1 MSSPSGKRERRI
13 LLGVTGGIA
22 AYKAAALCS
31 TLVQRGDDVDVVMT
45 ENARRFVGELTFS
58 ALTRRP
64 VLTSLWDAPESI
76 PHIAL
81 ARSADVI
88 AIVPATA
95 SAIAKLA
102 LGIAD
107 DLLGNIALAARVP
120 IVVAPAMN
128 GAMYEHPATQAHLRA
143 LAARGVSIVEPGVGF
158 LAEREAGVGRLAEQD
173 AIVAAIDAAL
183 ERREDLLGERVL
195 ITAGP
200 TRETIDPVRFI
211 SNAST
216 GTMGIELAR
225 EALARG
231 ATVDLVLGPTLLEP
245 PAGARVARVTSAN
258 EMRDAVMA
266 CAGEADI
273 AIATA
278 AVADW
283 RPVHVFERKLKK
295 EEIADSLALERTPDI
310 LAELGTRKNGTYLV
324 GFAAETENGEEHA
337 RAKLE
342 RKHLDAIALNDVS
355 AGGFGTGE
363 NELVVLF
370 PGGGRE
376 ALGRA
381 SKREL
386 SRRLWDALLRAR
398 AANAAKR

>member
-1 MSSPSGKRERRI
+1 
-13 LLGVTGGIA
+13 
-22 AYKAAALCS
+22 
-31 TLVQRGDDVDVVMT
+31 
-45 ENARRFVGELTFS
+45 
-58 ALTRRP
+58 
-64 VLTSLWDAPESI
+64 
-76 PHIAL
+76 
-81 ARSADVI
+81 
-88 AIVPATA
+88 
-95 SAIAKLA
+95 
-102 LGIAD
+102 
-107 DLLGNIALAARVP
+107 
-120 IVVAPAMN
+120 
-128 GAMYEHPATQAHLRA
+128 
-143 LAARGVSIVEPGVGF
+143 
-158 LAEREAGVGRLAEQD
+158 
-173 AIVAAIDAAL
+173 
-183 ERREDLLGERVL
+183 
-195 ITAGP
+195 
-200 TRETIDPVRFI
+200 
-211 SNAST
+211 
-216 GTMGIELAR
+216 
-225 EALARG
+225 
-231 ATVDLVLGPTLLEP
+231 
-245 PAGARVARVTSAN
+245 
-258 EMRDAVMA
+258 VMA